1 MADPAPDIRLPEL
14 TVVAPQTANDVTG
27 DAFIIAKDAGEAKDP
42 GNAVR
47 PPDATFHVAA
57 SSIRDAE
64 AGLINEGKTQVSAFE
79 SFKDFV
85 VGEEKWVFLVSN
97 ANDMVKPEH
106 QEYHF
111 NQGGGYTT
119 GEYFQDPNPGK
130 TKEIIDGQRALLRA
144 CGDSIF
150 AVGQFT
156 AMLNDAAQYYAEAD
170 LNSYPPP
177 T

>member
-1 MADPAPDIRLPEL
+1 MADPPPDIRLPEL
-14 TVVAPQTANDVTG
+14 TIVAPGTANDVTG
-27 DAFIIAKDAGEAKDP
+27 SAFIIAKDTPDDDTP

-47 PPDATFHVAA
+47 PPDAAFSVAT

-64 AGLINEGKTQVSAFE
+64 TKLISEGKTQVTEFE
-79 SFKDFV
+79 TFKDFV
-85 VGEEKWVFLVSN
+85 VSEEKWVFLVSN
-97 ANDMVKPEH
+97 PDDMVKPAN
-106 QEYHF
+106 QQYHF

-130 TKEIIDGQRALLRA
+130 TKEIVDGQRALLRA
-144 CGDSIF
+144 CGDAVF

-170 LNSYPPP
+170 LKSKPPP